1 MDMTF
6 GLDTPSISMVRDK
19 WGWFLALGILLLVFG
34 IIAFANLFVATVA
47 SVFYIGMM
55 MLIGGVAYLVH
66 AFQVKGWEQIL
77 FWALSGVLYT
87 IAGLLAFWNPALT
100 AVVLTFLMAV
110 ALVVAGIFRLWVGF
124 RMRPMKGSGWV
135 IVGGVVTVL
144 AGLIIAIGWPVNSLW
159 ILGLFLAIDLI
170 MQGWALIAVALAAR
184 SGGVAPQV
192 ADKSL

>member
-1 MDMTF
+1 MTL
-6 GLDTPSISMVRDK
+6 GLDTPSISTVRGN

-66 AFQVKGWEQIL
+66 AFQMKGWEQFL
-77 FWALSGVLYT
+77 FWALSGALYT
-87 IAGLLAFWNPALT
+87 LAGLLAFWNPALT

-110 ALVVAGIFRLWVGF
+110 ALVVAGVFRLWVGF
-124 RMRPMKGSGWV
+124 KMRPMKGAGWV
-135 IVGGVVTVL
+135 ITGGIVTTL
-144 AGLIIAIGWPVNSLW
+144 AGLIITIGWPVNSLW
-159 ILGLFLAIDLI
+159 ILGLFLAIDLM

-184 SGGVAPQV
+184 G
-192 ADKSL
+192 

>member
-1 MDMTF
+1 MTF

-110 ALVVAGIFRLWVGF
+110 ALVVAGIFRLWIGF
-124 RMRPMKGSGWV
+124 KMRPMKGAGWV
-135 IVGGVVTVL
+135 IVGGVVTIL

-184 SGGVAPQV
+184 NGGAAPPV

>member
-1 MDMTF
+1 MTF

-170 MQGWALIAVALAAR
+170 MQGWALVAVALAAR

>member
-170 MQGWALIAVALAAR
+170 MQGWALVAVALAAR